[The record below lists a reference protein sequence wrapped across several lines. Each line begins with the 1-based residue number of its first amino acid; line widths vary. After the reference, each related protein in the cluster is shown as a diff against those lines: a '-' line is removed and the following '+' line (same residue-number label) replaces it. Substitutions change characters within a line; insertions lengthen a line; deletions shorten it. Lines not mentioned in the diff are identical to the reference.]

1 MVPLEAEALD
11 DGGLGDD
18 ARPRV
23 QLVKLTV
30 HLVIGV
36 TEIKKRIDRKKWE
49 YLKKEGCMDNQR
61 RFY

>member
-30 HLVIGV
+30 HLLIGV
-36 TEIKKRIDRKKWE
+36 TEIKKRIDR
-49 YLKKEGCMDNQR
+49 
-61 RFY
+61 